1 MKYLKYF
8 SLLAILGLFFA
19 CSDDDETL
27 LPSDQDLFP
36 AKTNSEIDLKLRELF
51 SPYNTIVEYR
61 YIKNFLDNKWYSITP
76 AKEELVIPMGNFLI
90 DFWVKPL
97 EIGSS
102 KKFVADNFPKKII
115 LVGSEAKQL
124 NGSKVLGQ
132 AEAGTLI
139 RYTEVNDFD
148 LSDPAWLSIQLN
160 TAFHE
165 YAHILHQTFKMP
177 NEYRQVTPDNYT
189 KNGWMAVTGDNAIE
203 RGMVSPYGTNGVSD
217 DFAELFS
224 HYIIL
229 GDTELQALFNDEVI
243 NTNPDNG
250 PLTPPSSFLGIVKRN
265 EGREFIRT
273 KLGIMKK
280 FLSSVGF
287 DLDKVREAAQAKM
300 NE

>member
-8 SLLAILGLFFA
+8 GMLAIIGLLFA

-27 LPSDQDLFP
+27 IPSDQDLFP
-36 AKTNSEIDLKLRELF
+36 AKTNSEIDLKLRELY

-61 YIKNFLDNKWYSITP
+61 YIKNFLDDDWYSITP

-97 EIGSS
+97 EVGSS
-102 KKFVADNFPKKII
+102 TDFVAANFPKKII
-115 LVGSEAKQL
+115 LVGSTAKQL
-124 NGSKVLGQ
+124 DGTRVLGQ

-148 LSDPAWLSIQLN
+148 LSKSAWINMQLN

-177 NEYRQVTPDNYT
+177 NEYRQVTPDSYT
-189 KNGWMAVTGDNAIE
+189 KNGWRAVRQNNAIE
-203 RGMVSPYGTNGVSD
+203 RGMVSPYATNSVAD

-224 HYIIL
+224 HYIIES
-229 GDTELQALFNDEVI
+229 DDALNALLNDEVI
-243 NTNPDNG
+243 NTDPDKG
-250 PLTPPSSFLGIVKRN
+250 PVTDPKEFLGIIKRN
-265 EGREFIRT
+265 EGHAFIRT

-287 DLDKVREAAQAKM
+287 DLEKVREATQAKI

>member
-8 SLLAILGLFFA
+8 GLLVMIGLFVA

-27 LPSDQDLFP
+27 IPSDQDLFP

-61 YIKNFLDNKWYSITP
+61 YIKNFLDDEWYSITP
-76 AKEELVIPMGNFLI
+76 AKEELVVPMGNFLI
-90 DFWVKPL
+90 DFWVNPL
-97 EIGSS
+97 KVGSS
-102 KKFVADNFPKKII
+102 ADFVAANFPKKII
-115 LVGSEAKQL
+115 LVGSAAYQL
-124 NGSKVLGQ
+124 NGSRVLGQ

-148 LSDPAWLSIQLN
+148 LSNSVWLTTQLN

-177 NEYRQVTPDNYT
+177 DQYRKVTPDSYT
-189 KNGWMAVTGDNAIE
+189 KNGWRAVSQSNAIE
-203 RGMVSPYGTNGVSD
+203 RGMVSPYATNSVAD

-224 HYIIL
+224 RYITHN
-229 GDTELQALFNDEVI
+229 DTMLEALLYDELI
-243 NTNPDNG
+243 NTDSDKGTVTDPEE
-250 PLTPPSSFLGIVKRN
+250 FLGIVKRN
-265 EGREFIRT
+265 EGRAFIRT

-287 DLDKVREAAQAKM
+287 DLEKVREAAQAKI